1 MSTALRQ
8 GVQRLEVTT
17 QVTLGVLAL
26 ASGVYTY
33 LGARQLLNGTAT
45 YVLFAA
51 LIYAVAVS
59 VGIYA
64 FWMFVMRL
72 APHARDHTSRALLT
86 VTVLVGGV
94 MIIAMSA
101 WLNATA
107 LAGPAALEQHLANTL
122 EGYTGDLDRAHA
134 RALAAQGLLPDIQMA
149 SMRFAKLADAE
160 KTGSLTG
167 TSGSGTVVQ
176 LLHQMSDQLNGLGQ
190 KVAESNDRV
199 QALYDEGSKHLAA
212 MRALVSDRGPINQRS
227 DAFGAEAT
235 ALIGTI
241 ASLQQTSVAPA
252 VKRAATDL
260 SSGFIA
266 PTPDGRRGDL
276 AQRQAQVV
284 GRVQAAI
291 AAQST
296 ALSDAADKALD
307 QPIVA
312 PTRFQPISTAEAVL
326 RYGGDFLPSWAGA
339 ISIDLLPAVLVLVL
353 CVAHAGIRREGDVEE
368 KEVANAKAYT
378 VSDLIAVVRL
388 VREVEQAQAQQGQY
402 AQRAQAVTRSASVD
416 GVTADSP
423 KADSPKTDS
432 PKVDSPRVDSPR
444 VDAPKMVP
452 TLATTDGDHDRPDA
466 ELEQNVMQL
475 LTART
480 GKKE

>member
-33 LGARQLLNGTAT
+33 LGARQLLNGSAT
-45 YVLFAA
+45 YVFFAA
-51 LIYAVAVS
+51 VMYAVAVS

-64 FWMFVMRL
+64 FWTFVMRL
-72 APHARDHTSRALLT
+72 APHARDLTSRALLT
-86 VTVLVGGV
+86 VTVLIGGV

-107 LAGPAALEQHLANTL
+107 LAGSAALEQHMAITL
-122 EGYTGDLDRAHA
+122 EGYTRDLDRAHA
-134 RALAAQGLLPDIQMA
+134 NALAAQGLLPDIQMA
-149 SMRFAKLADAE
+149 SARFSNLADAE

-176 LLHQMSDQLNGLGQ
+176 LLRQMSDQLKGLSQ
-190 KVAESNDRV
+190 KVTESNDRV
-199 QALYDEGSKHLAA
+199 QALYDEGSKHLAR
-212 MRALVSDRGPINQRS
+212 MRELISERGPIYQRS
-227 DAFGAEAT
+227 DAFGVEAT
-235 ALIGTI
+235 ALIGSI
-241 ASLQQTSVAPA
+241 AALQQTSVAPA
-252 VKRAATDL
+252 VKRAAADL
-260 SSGFIA
+260 STGFIA
-266 PTPDGRRGDL
+266 PAPDGRRGDL

-296 ALSDAADKALD
+296 ALTSAADKAMV
-307 QPIVA
+307 QQTVE

-326 RYGGDFLPSWAGA
+326 RYGADFLPSWAGA

-353 CVAHAGIRREGDVEE
+353 CVAHAGIRREGEVEE

-388 VREVEQAQAQQGQY
+388 VREVEQAQQAQQ
-402 AQRAQAVTRSASVD
+402 ARFVQRAQPETEHVNKIDT
-416 GVTADSP
+416 P
-423 KADSPKTDS
+423 KRD
-432 PKVDSPRVDSPR
+432 
-444 VDAPKMVP
+444 VDAPKIVP
-452 TLATTDGDHDRPDA
+452 TLALAEAETERKPEPEPKLDQ

-475 LTART
+475 LT
-480 GKKE
+480 

>member
-33 LGARQLLNGTAT
+33 LGARQLLNGTST
-45 YVLFAA
+45 YVFFAA
-51 LIYAVAVS
+51 LIYAIAVS

-64 FWMFVMRL
+64 FWTFLMRL
-72 APHARDHTSRALLT
+72 APHARDLAGRALLT
-86 VTVLVGGV
+86 GTVLVGGI

-107 LAGPAALEQHLANTL
+107 LAGSAALEQHLAATL
-122 EGYTGDLDRAHA
+122 EGYTQDLDRAHA

-149 SMRFAKLADAE
+149 SARFAKLADAE
-160 KTGSLTG
+160 RSGSLTG
-167 TSGSGTVVQ
+167 SSGSGTVVQ
-176 LLHQMSDQLNGLGQ
+176 LLHQMSDQLNGLSE
-190 KVAESNDRV
+190 KVTQSNDRV
-199 QALYDEGSKHLAA
+199 EALYEEGSKHLAR
-212 MRALVSDRGPINQRS
+212 MREIVSERGPIYERS

-241 ASLQQTSVAPA
+241 AALQQTSIAPA
-252 VKRAATDL
+252 VKRAALDL
-260 SSGFIA
+260 SAGFVA
-266 PTPDGRRGDL
+266 PAPDGRRGDL

-296 ALSDAADKALD
+296 ELADAADRSLA
-307 QPIVA
+307 QPSVE

-326 RYGGDFLPSWAGA
+326 RYGRDFLPSWAGA
-339 ISIDLLPAVLVLVL
+339 ISIDMLPAVLVLVL
-353 CVAHAGIRREGDVEE
+353 CVAHAGIRREGESEE

-388 VREVEQAQAQQGQY
+388 VREVEQAQQAQYRERLVREQAS
-402 AQRAQAVTRSASVD
+402 AQHYQHDSRARPAERD
-416 GVTADSP
+416 AD
-423 KADSPKTDS
+423 
-432 PKVDSPRVDSPR
+432 VDS
-444 VDAPKMVP
+444 AKMVP
-452 TLATTDGDHDRPDA
+452 LAPNEDA
-466 ELEQNVMQL
+466 KLDPELEQNVMQL
-475 LTART
+475 LTARA

>member
-45 YVLFAA
+45 YVFFAA
-51 LIYAVAVS
+51 IMYAAAVS

-64 FWMFVMRL
+64 FWTFVMRL
-72 APHARDHTSRALLT
+72 APHARDLTSRALLVFT
-86 VTVLVGGV
+86 VIVGGI

-107 LAGPAALEQHLANTL
+107 LAGSAALEQHMANTL
-122 EGYTGDLDRAHA
+122 EGYTRDLDRAHA
-134 RALAAQGLLPDIQMA
+134 NALAAQGLLPDIQMA
-149 SMRFAKLADAE
+149 SARFSNLADAE

-167 TSGSGTVVQ
+167 SSGSGTVVQ
-176 LLHQMSDQLNGLGQ
+176 LLRQMSDQLKGLSD
-190 KVAESNDRV
+190 KVSESKDRV
-199 QALYDEGSKHLAA
+199 QALYDEGSKHLAK
-212 MRALVSDRGPINQRS
+212 MREIISDRGPINQRS

-235 ALIGTI
+235 ALIGTM
-241 ASLQQTSVAPA
+241 AALQQTSVAPA
-252 VKRAATDL
+252 VKRAASDL
-260 SSGFIA
+260 ASGFVA
-266 PTPDGRRGDL
+266 PVPDGRRGDL

-296 ALSDAADKALD
+296 ALADAADKALA
-307 QPIVA
+307 QPNVA

-326 RYGGDFLPSWAGA
+326 RYGSDFLPSWAGA

-353 CVAHAGIRREGDVEE
+353 CVAHAGIRREGEVEE

-388 VREVEQAQAQQGQY
+388 VREVEHAQQARERAQVQPV
-402 AQRAQAVTRSASVD
+402 AQRTPEPPAEHPSQTPA
-416 GVTADSP
+416 
-423 KADSPKTDS
+423 
-432 PKVDSPRVDSPR
+432 
-444 VDAPKMVP
+444 P
-452 TLATTDGDHDRPDA
+452 TLTPAARAVVEEAYQDSNP

-475 LTART
+475 LTARA

>member
-17 QVTLGVLAL
+17 QVTLAVLAL

-33 LGARQLLNGTAT
+33 LGARQLLNGTAS
-45 YVLFAA
+45 YVFFAA
-51 LIYAVAVS
+51 LMYAVAVS

-64 FWMFVMRL
+64 FWTFVMRL
-72 APHARDHTSRALLT
+72 APHTRDLTSRALL
-86 VTVLVGGV
+86 VATVLIGGL

-107 LAGPAALEQHLANTL
+107 LAGSAALEQHLAKTL
-122 EGYTGDLDRAHA
+122 EGYTSDLDRAHA
-134 RALAAQGLLPDIQMA
+134 RALAAQSLLPDIQMA
-149 SMRFAKLADAE
+149 SARFANLANSE

-190 KVAESNDRV
+190 NVADSNDRV
-199 QALYDEGSKHLAA
+199 QALYEEGSKHLTK
-212 MRALVSDRGPINQRS
+212 MRELVSDRGPIYQRS

-252 VKRAATDL
+252 VKRAAGDL
-260 SSGFIA
+260 STSFIA

-276 AQRQAQVV
+276 AQRQAEVV

-291 AAQST
+291 AAQAT
-296 ALSDAADKALD
+296 ALSNAADKTLD
-307 QPIVA
+307 LPFVE

-326 RYGGDFLPSWAGA
+326 RYGRDFLPSWAGA

-353 CVAHAGIRREGDVEE
+353 CVAHAGIRKEGETEE

-388 VREVEQAQAQQGQY
+388 VREVEQAQASKGQY
-402 AQRAQAVTRSASVD
+402 AQRVQRSA
-416 GVTADSP
+416 TAETTRPES
-423 KADSPKTDS
+423 ARVEAARMEAARVEG
-432 PKVDSPRVDSPR
+432 PKVDS
-444 VDAPKMVP
+444 PKMVP
-452 TLATTDGDHDRPDA
+452 TLAAPETDRPDP

-475 LTART
+475 LTARA

>member
-33 LGARQLLNGTAT
+33 LGARQLLNGTST
-45 YVLFAA
+45 YVFFAA
-51 LIYAVAVS
+51 LIYAIAVS

-64 FWMFVMRL
+64 FWTFLMRL
-72 APHARDHTSRALLT
+72 APHARDLAGRALLAA
-86 VTVLVGGV
+86 TVLVGGI

-107 LAGPAALEQHLANTL
+107 LAGSAALEQHLAATL
-122 EGYTGDLDRAHA
+122 EGYTRDLDRAHA

-149 SMRFAKLADAE
+149 SARFAKLADAE
-160 KTGSLTG
+160 RSGSLTG

-176 LLHQMSDQLNGLGQ
+176 LLHQMSDQLNGLSE
-190 KVAESNDRV
+190 KVTQSNDRV
-199 QALYDEGSKHLAA
+199 EELYEEGSKHLAR
-212 MRALVSDRGPINQRS
+212 MREIVSERGPIYQRS

-241 ASLQQTSVAPA
+241 AALQQTSVAPA
-252 VKRAATDL
+252 VKRAALDL
-260 SSGFIA
+260 SAGFVA
-266 PTPDGRRGDL
+266 PAPDGRRGDL

-291 AAQST
+291 SAQST
-296 ALSDAADKALD
+296 ALADAADRSLE
-307 QPIVA
+307 QPTVE

-339 ISIDLLPAVLVLVL
+339 ISIDMLPAVLVLVL
-353 CVAHAGIRREGDVEE
+353 CVAHAGIRREGESEE

-388 VREVEQAQAQQGQY
+388 VREVEQAQQAQYRERLVREQASAQHGQHDP
-402 AQRAQAVTRSASVD
+402 RAQPAERDA
-416 GVTADSP
+416 GVS
-423 KADSPKTDS
+423 SPKTV
-432 PKVDSPRVDSPR
+432 PL
-444 VDAPKMVP
+444 APSQ
-452 TLATTDGDHDRPDA
+452 DHKLDP

-475 LTART
+475 LTAR
-480 GKKE
+480 GREGVSKKE

>member
-45 YVLFAA
+45 YVFFAA
-51 LIYAVAVS
+51 IMYAAAVS

-64 FWMFVMRL
+64 FWTFVMRL
-72 APHARDHTSRALLT
+72 APHARDLTSRALLVFT
-86 VTVLVGGV
+86 VIVGGI

-107 LAGPAALEQHLANTL
+107 LAGSAALEQHMANTL
-122 EGYTGDLDRAHA
+122 EGYTRDLDRAHA
-134 RALAAQGLLPDIQMA
+134 NALAAQGLLPDIQMA
-149 SMRFAKLADAE
+149 SARFSNLADAE

-167 TSGSGTVVQ
+167 SSGSGTVVQ
-176 LLHQMSDQLNGLGQ
+176 LLRQMSDQLKGLSD
-190 KVAESNDRV
+190 KVSESKDRV
-199 QALYDEGSKHLAA
+199 QALYDEGSKHLAK
-212 MRALVSDRGPINQRS
+212 MREIISDRGPINQRS

-235 ALIGTI
+235 ALIGTM
-241 ASLQQTSVAPA
+241 AALQQTSVAPA
-252 VKRAATDL
+252 VKRAASDL
-260 SSGFIA
+260 ASGFVA
-266 PTPDGRRGDL
+266 PVPDGRRGDL

-296 ALSDAADKALD
+296 ALADAADKALA
-307 QPIVA
+307 QPNVA

-326 RYGGDFLPSWAGA
+326 RYGSDFLPSWAGA

-353 CVAHAGIRREGDVEE
+353 CVAHAGIRREGEVEE

-388 VREVEQAQAQQGQY
+388 VREVEHAQQARERAQVQPV
-402 AQRAQAVTRSASVD
+402 AQRTPEPPAERPSQTPA
-416 GVTADSP
+416 
-423 KADSPKTDS
+423 
-432 PKVDSPRVDSPR
+432 
-444 VDAPKMVP
+444 P
-452 TLATTDGDHDRPDA
+452 TLTPAARAVVEEAYQDSNP

-475 LTART
+475 LTARA

>member
-33 LGARQLLNGTAT
+33 LGARQLLNGTSA
-45 YVLFAA
+45 YVFFAA
-51 LIYAVAVS
+51 LIYAIAVS

-64 FWMFVMRL
+64 FWTFLMRL
-72 APHARDHTSRALLT
+72 APHARDLAGRALLT
-86 VTVLVGGV
+86 ATVLVGGI

-107 LAGPAALEQHLANTL
+107 LAGSAALEQHLAATL
-122 EGYTGDLDRAHA
+122 EGYTQDLDHAHA

-149 SMRFAKLADAE
+149 SARFAKLADSE
-160 KTGSLTG
+160 KSGSLTG

-176 LLHQMSDQLNGLGQ
+176 LLHQMSEELNGLGE
-190 KVAESNDRV
+190 KVTQSNDRV
-199 QALYDEGSKHLAA
+199 ETLYEEGSKHLAR
-212 MRALVSDRGPINQRS
+212 MREIVSERGPIYQRS

-241 ASLQQTSVAPA
+241 AALQQTSVAPA
-252 VKRAATDL
+252 VKRAALDL
-260 SSGFIA
+260 SAGFIA
-266 PTPDGRRGDL
+266 PAPDGRRGDL

-284 GRVQAAI
+284 GRVQTAI

-296 ALSDAADKALD
+296 ALADAADRAIA
-307 QPIVA
+307 QPTVE

-339 ISIDLLPAVLVLVL
+339 ISIDMLPAVLVLVL
-353 CVAHAGIRREGDVEE
+353 CVAHAGIRREGESEE

-388 VREVEQAQAQQGQY
+388 VREVEQAQQARNRERLVRDEAPPQQRDSRIG
-402 AQRAQAVTRSASVD
+402 VD
-416 GVTADSP
+416 ENDADG
-423 KADSPKTDS
+423 D
-432 PKVDSPRVDSPR
+432 R
-444 VDAPKMVP
+444 PKMLP
-452 TLATTDGDHDRPDA
+452 LAPNEDHKLDL
-466 ELEQNVMQL
+466 ELEQNVKQL
-475 LTART
+475 LTARS

>member
-33 LGARQLLNGTAT
+33 LGARQLLNGSAT
-45 YVLFAA
+45 YVFFAA
-51 LIYAVAVS
+51 VMYAVAVS

-64 FWMFVMRL
+64 FWTFVMRL
-72 APHARDHTSRALLT
+72 APHARDLTSRALLT
-86 VTVLVGGV
+86 VTVLIGGV

-107 LAGPAALEQHLANTL
+107 LAGSAALEQHLANTL
-122 EGYTGDLDRAHA
+122 VGYTRDLDRAHA
-134 RALAAQGLLPDIQMA
+134 QALAAQGLLPDIQMA
-149 SMRFAKLADAE
+149 SARFANLADAE

-167 TSGSGTVVQ
+167 SSGSGTVVQ
-176 LLHQMSDQLNGLGQ
+176 LLKQMSDQLNGLSQ
-190 KVAESNDRV
+190 KVTESNDRV
-199 QALYDEGSKHLAA
+199 QALYDEGSKHLAR
-212 MRALVSDRGPINQRS
+212 MRELISERGPIYQRS
-227 DAFGAEAT
+227 DAFGVEAT

-241 ASLQQTSVAPA
+241 AALQQTSVAPA
-252 VKRAATDL
+252 VKRAAADL
-260 SSGFIA
+260 SNGFIA
-266 PTPDGRRGDL
+266 PAPDGRRGDL

-296 ALSDAADKALD
+296 ALTSAADKAMV
-307 QPIVA
+307 QQMVE

-326 RYGGDFLPSWAGA
+326 RYGADFLPSWAGA

-353 CVAHAGIRREGDVEE
+353 CVAHAGIRREGEVEE

-388 VREVEQAQAQQGQY
+388 VREVEQAQQAQQ
-402 AQRAQAVTRSASVD
+402 ARFVQRTQPETEHLNKID
-416 GVTADSP
+416 TP
-423 KADSPKTDS
+423 KRDT
-432 PKVDSPRVDSPR
+432 
-444 VDAPKMVP
+444 DAPKIVP
-452 TLATTDGDHDRPDA
+452 TRALAEAEVERKPEPEPKLDQ

-475 LTART
+475 LTARA
-480 GKKE
+480 GKKD

>member
-17 QVTLGVLAL
+17 QVTLAVLAL

-33 LGARQLLNGTAT
+33 LGARQLLNGSAS
-45 YVLFAA
+45 YVFFAA
-51 LIYAVAVS
+51 LMYAVAVS

-64 FWMFVMRL
+64 FWTFVMRL
-72 APHARDHTSRALLT
+72 APHARDLTSRALLLA
-86 VTVLVGGV
+86 TVLLGGV

-107 LAGPAALEQHLANTL
+107 LAGSAALEQHLAKTL

-149 SMRFAKLADAE
+149 SARFANLANSE

-167 TSGSGTVVQ
+167 SSGSGTVVQ

-190 KVAESNDRV
+190 KVTESNDRV
-199 QALYDEGSKHLAA
+199 QALYEEGSKHLTK
-212 MRALVSDRGPINQRS
+212 MRELISDRGPINQRS

-252 VKRAATDL
+252 VKRAAADL

-266 PTPDGRRGDL
+266 PSPDGRKGDL
-276 AQRQAQVV
+276 AQRQAAVV

-296 ALSDAADKALD
+296 ALSEAADKTLT
-307 QPIVA
+307 QPTVE
-312 PTRFQPISTAEAVL
+312 PTRYQPISTAEAVL
-326 RYGGDFLPSWAGA
+326 RYGDDFLPSWAGA

-353 CVAHAGIRREGDVEE
+353 CVAHAGIRREGEIEE

-388 VREVEQAQAQQGQY
+388 VREVEQAQAQEGQY
-402 AQRAQAVTRSASVD
+402 APRAQPVPQRSAAEMGSV
-416 GVTADSP
+416 
-423 KADSPKTDS
+423 KTDG
-432 PKVDSPRVDSPR
+432 PKVDGPIVAS
-444 VDAPKMVP
+444 PKMVP
-452 TLATTDGDHDRPDA
+452 TLAVAEAGHDKPE
-466 ELEQNVMQL
+466 ELEQQKVTQL
-475 LTART
+475 LPPRAA
-480 GKKE
+480 KKE

>member
-33 LGARQLLNGTAT
+33 LGARQLLNGSAT
-45 YVLFAA
+45 YVFFAA
-51 LIYAVAVS
+51 VMYAVAVS

-64 FWMFVMRL
+64 FWTFVMRL
-72 APHARDHTSRALLT
+72 APHARDLTSRALLT
-86 VTVLVGGV
+86 VTVLIGGV

-107 LAGPAALEQHLANTL
+107 LAGSAALEQHLANTL
-122 EGYTGDLDRAHA
+122 AGYTRDLDRAHA
-134 RALAAQGLLPDIQMA
+134 QALAAQGLLPDIQMA
-149 SMRFAKLADAE
+149 SARFANLADAE

-167 TSGSGTVVQ
+167 SSGSGTVVQ
-176 LLHQMSDQLNGLGQ
+176 LLKQMSDQLNGLSQ
-190 KVAESNDRV
+190 KVTESNGRV
-199 QALYDEGSKHLAA
+199 QALYDDGSKHLAR
-212 MRALVSDRGPINQRS
+212 MRELISERGPIYQRS
-227 DAFGAEAT
+227 DAFGVEAT

-241 ASLQQTSVAPA
+241 AALQQTSVAPA
-252 VKRAATDL
+252 VKRAAADL
-260 SSGFIA
+260 STGFIA
-266 PTPDGRRGDL
+266 PAPDGRRGDL

-296 ALSDAADKALD
+296 ALTSAADKAMV
-307 QPIVA
+307 QQTVE

-326 RYGGDFLPSWAGA
+326 RYGADFLPSWAGA

-353 CVAHAGIRREGDVEE
+353 CVAHAGIRREGEVEE

-388 VREVEQAQAQQGQY
+388 VREVEQAQQAQQ
-402 AQRAQAVTRSASVD
+402 ARFVQRAQPETEHVNKIDT
-416 GVTADSP
+416 P
-423 KADSPKTDS
+423 KRD
-432 PKVDSPRVDSPR
+432 
-444 VDAPKMVP
+444 VDAPKIVP
-452 TLATTDGDHDRPDA
+452 TRALAEAEIEHNRSELKPEPKLDQ

-475 LTART
+475 LTARA
-480 GKKE
+480 GKKD

>member
-33 LGARQLLNGTAT
+33 LGARQLLNGTST
-45 YVLFAA
+45 YVFFAA
-51 LIYAVAVS
+51 LIYAIAVS

-64 FWMFVMRL
+64 FWTFLMRL
-72 APHARDHTSRALLT
+72 APHARDLAGRALLT
-86 VTVLVGGV
+86 GTVLVGGI

-107 LAGPAALEQHLANTL
+107 LAGSAALEQHLAATL
-122 EGYTGDLDRAHA
+122 EGYTQDLDRAHA

-149 SMRFAKLADAE
+149 SARFAKLADAE
-160 KTGSLTG
+160 RSGSLTG
-167 TSGSGTVVQ
+167 SSGSGTVVQ
-176 LLHQMSDQLNGLGQ
+176 LLHQMSDQLNGLSE
-190 KVAESNDRV
+190 KVTQSNDRV
-199 QALYDEGSKHLAA
+199 EALYEEGSKHLAR
-212 MRALVSDRGPINQRS
+212 MREIVSERGPIYERS

-241 ASLQQTSVAPA
+241 AALQQTSIAPA
-252 VKRAATDL
+252 VKRAALDL
-260 SSGFIA
+260 SAGFVA
-266 PTPDGRRGDL
+266 PAPDARRGDL

-296 ALSDAADKALD
+296 ELADAADRSLA
-307 QPIVA
+307 QPSVE

-339 ISIDLLPAVLVLVL
+339 ISIDMLPAVLVLVL
-353 CVAHAGIRREGDVEE
+353 CVAHAGIRREGESEE

-388 VREVEQAQAQQGQY
+388 VREVEQAQQAQYRERLVREQASTQHH
-402 AQRAQAVTRSASVD
+402 QHDSRAQPAERD
-416 GVTADSP
+416 AD
-423 KADSPKTDS
+423 
-432 PKVDSPRVDSPR
+432 VDS
-444 VDAPKMVP
+444 AKMVP
-452 TLATTDGDHDRPDA
+452 FAPNEDA
-466 ELEQNVMQL
+466 KLDPENVMQL
-475 LTART
+475 LTARA